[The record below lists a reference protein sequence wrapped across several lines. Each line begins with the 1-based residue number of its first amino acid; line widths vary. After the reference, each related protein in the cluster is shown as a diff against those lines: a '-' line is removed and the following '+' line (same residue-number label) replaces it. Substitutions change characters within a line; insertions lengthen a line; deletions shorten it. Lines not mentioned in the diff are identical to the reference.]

1 MEDEDLLAA
10 WVAGDGAAGNA
21 LMGRHYLAVRRFFD
35 IKVPA
40 ASEDLTQR
48 TFLACVE
55 HHDRF
60 RGQASFR
67 AYLFGI
73 ARKQLLMYL
82 RQKDRFAKML
92 EFREAQGPDTL
103 VTPSG
108 VVAMREEQRLL
119 LRAMEALK
127 VDLQI
132 AMQLHYWEGLSSA
145 EIAAVLEIPESTV
158 TTRLSRARER
168 IREMV
173 RHTPKTRVAESLARD
188 IDGWARSLVTAA
200 GSPGSDTGIVD
211 W

>member
-1 MEDEDLLAA
+1 
-10 WVAGDGAAGNA
+10 
-21 LMGRHYLAVRRFFD
+21 
-35 IKVPA
+35 VPA

-73 ARKQLLMYL
+73 ARNQLLMYL
-82 RQKDRFAKML
+82 RQKDRFQRML
-92 EFREAQGPDTL
+92 EFREAQGPETL

-127 VDLQI
+127 TDLQI
-132 AMQLHYWEGLSSA
+132 AMQLHYWEGMSSA

-173 RHTPKTRVAESLARD
+173 RHAAKAGVSESLSRD
-188 IDGWARSLVTAA
+188 FDGWARSLVAPA
-200 GSPGSDTGIVD
+200 PMPG
-211 W
+211 

>member
-1 MEDEDLLAA
+1 MEDEQLLAA
-10 WVAGDGAAGNA
+10 WVAGDAVAGNE
-21 LMGRHYLAVRRFFD
+21 LMRRHYLAVRRFFD
-35 IKVPA
+35 LKVPA

-48 TFLACVE
+48 TLLACVE
-55 HHDRF
+55 QHDRF

-73 ARKQLLMYL
+73 ARNQMLMYL
-82 RQKDRFAKML
+82 RQKDRFQKML
-92 EFREAQGPDTL
+92 EFREAQGPDTI

-127 VDLQI
+127 TDLQI
-132 AMQLHYWEGLSSA
+132 AMQLHYWEGMSSA
-145 EIAAVLEIPESTV
+145 EIAGVLEIPESTV
-158 TTRLSRARER
+158 TTRLQRARDR

-173 RHTPKTRVAESLARD
+173 RTTPKPHVAESLARD
-188 IDGWARSLVTAA
+188 IDGWARSLVGRGA
-200 GSPGSDTGIVD
+200 PGSDSGIAG